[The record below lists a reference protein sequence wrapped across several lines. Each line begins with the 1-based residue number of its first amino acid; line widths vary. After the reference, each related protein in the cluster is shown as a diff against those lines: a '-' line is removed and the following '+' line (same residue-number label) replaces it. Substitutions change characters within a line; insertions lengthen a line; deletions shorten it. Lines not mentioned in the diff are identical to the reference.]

1 MQTGHKIAVVSSES
15 NEDSIQAAYQAIQV
29 LSVRLNKW
37 GSNSLV
43 LCYACIWQEMEDAHK
58 RKLQEKKEE
67 REEKKRRENEKVP
80 TYT

>member
-1 MQTGHKIAVVSSES
+1 
-15 NEDSIQAAYQAIQV
+15 
-29 LSVRLNKW
+29 
-37 GSNSLV
+37 
-43 LCYACIWQEMEDAHK
+43 MEDAHK